1 LLSPDCVV
9 RWHGARKLIYNAFP
23 YQGAL
28 RQDIDLARLDTVN
41 MQLRSRYFF
50 SVFYERRA

>member
-1 LLSPDCVV
+1 LWPDCIV
-9 RWHGARKLIYNAFP
+9 RWHGARKVIYNAFP